1 MNRNVNVLLAITSVL
16 ALTLVTASAIVSAR
30 PEQAPIYLGASLF
43 SALGFMLLNGLWMHS
58 RKRRPKPLID
68 RHAPITVIM
77 AMVFPLAIILS
88 AVLPLIAP
96 TGDYGLMLIMA
107 GIWTGLTLQ
116 SARAALKGERG

>member
-1 MNRNVNVLLAITSVL
+1 MNRNVNVLLAVTSLL
-16 ALTLVTASAIVSAR
+16 ALFLVTFSAISTAR
-30 PEQAPIYLGASLF
+30 PEQAPIYLGCALF

-58 RKRRPKPLID
+58 RKRKPRPLID
-68 RHAPITVIM
+68 RNAPVTVIM

-96 TGDYGLMLIMA
+96 AGDYGLMLIMA

-116 SARAALKGERG
+116 SARAALKGE

>member
-1 MNRNVNVLLAITSVL
+1 MNRNVNVLLAETSVL
-16 ALTLVTASAIVSAR
+16 ALFLVTFSAISTASAER
-30 PEQAPIYLGASLF
+30 APVYLACALF

-68 RHAPITVIM
+68 RAAPATMIM

-96 TGDYGLMLIMA
+96 AGDYGLMLIMA
-107 GIWTGLTLQ
+107 GVWTGLTLQ
-116 SARAALKGERG
+116 SARAAIKQG

>member
-1 MNRNVNVLLAITSVL
+1 MNRTVNLLLAAVSLL
-16 ALTLVTASAIVSAR
+16 ALFLVTLSAISTASPDR
-30 PEQAPIYLGASLF
+30 APIYLACALF

-68 RHAPITVIM
+68 RAAPATMIM

-96 TGDYGLMLIMA
+96 AGDYGLMLIMA
-107 GIWTGLTLQ
+107 GVWTGLTLQ
-116 SARAALKGERG
+116 SARAALKQG

>member
-1 MNRNVNVLLAITSVL
+1 MNRTVNVLLAVTSLL
-16 ALTLVTASAIVSAR
+16 ALFLVTFSAISTSR
-30 PEQAPIYLGASLF
+30 PEQAPIYLGCALF

-58 RKRRPKPLID
+58 RKRKPRPLID
-68 RHAPITVIM
+68 RNAPVTVIM

-96 TGDYGLMLIMA
+96 AGDYGLMLIMA

-116 SARAALKGERG
+116 SARAALKGS

>member
-1 MNRNVNVLLAITSVL
+1 MNRTVNLLLAAVSLL
-16 ALTLVTASAIVSAR
+16 ALFLVTLSAISTASPDR
-30 PEQAPIYLGASLF
+30 APIYLACALF

-68 RHAPITVIM
+68 RAAPATMIM

-96 TGDYGLMLIMA
+96 AGDYGLMLIMA
-107 GIWTGLTLQ
+107 GVWTGLTLQ
-116 SARAALKGERG
+116 SARAALKQA

>member
-1 MNRNVNVLLAITSVL
+1 MNRTVNLLLAAVSLL
-16 ALTLVTASAIVSAR
+16 ALFLVTLSAISTASPDR
-30 PEQAPIYLGASLF
+30 APIYLACALF

-68 RHAPITVIM
+68 RAAPATMIM

-96 TGDYGLMLIMA
+96 AGDYGLMLIMA
-107 GIWTGLTLQ
+107 GVWTGLTLQ
-116 SARAALKGERG
+116 SARAAIKQG